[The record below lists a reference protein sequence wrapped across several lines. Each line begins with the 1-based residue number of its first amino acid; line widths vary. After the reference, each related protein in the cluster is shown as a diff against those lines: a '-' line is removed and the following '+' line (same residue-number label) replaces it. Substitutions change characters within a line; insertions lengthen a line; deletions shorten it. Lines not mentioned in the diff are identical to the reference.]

1 MRRLGVPA
9 TARASFYIYNAH
21 DDVDALI
28 DGTRQSER
36 VVRLSLE
43 ELYKEVILDHYR
55 TPRNKG
61 RLDPHDVALERNN
74 PLCGDEIELFLKF
87 DGDAVEGIAFE
98 GKGCSIS
105 QASASMMTEKV
116 KGLDAKEAARARR
129 VDQAHDG
136 RRGGGRPQRPR
147 RPRLAEGRREVPG
160 AHQVRPARLEHPAKR
175 PWTATAPLID
185 RGFAT

>member
-1 MRRLGVPA
+1 MV
-9 TARASFYIYNAH
+9 
-21 DDVDALI
+21 
-28 DGTRQSER
+28 Q
-36 VVRLSLE
+36 LSLD

-87 DGDAVEGIAFE
+87 DGETVEGIAFD

-116 KGLDAKEAARARR
+116 KGLNAKDAAA
-129 VDQAHDG
+129 
-136 RRGGGRPQRPR
+136 
-147 RPRLAEGRREVPG
+147 LAESIKSMMSGDEDGDADALGDLVSLKGVVKYP
-160 AHQVRPARLEHPAKR
+160 VRIKCALLGWNTLVEAFEEAGKP
-175 PWTATAPLID
+175 
-185 RGFAT
+185 